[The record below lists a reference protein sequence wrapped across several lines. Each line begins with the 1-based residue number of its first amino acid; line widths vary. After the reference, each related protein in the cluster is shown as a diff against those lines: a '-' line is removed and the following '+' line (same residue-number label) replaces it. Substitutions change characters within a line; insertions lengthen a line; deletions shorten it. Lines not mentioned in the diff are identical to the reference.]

1 MHVAKSFWSGSTTR
15 SGYHL
20 GHMFKGQACI
30 FFCWSVVIYCF
41 KNSAPHALTLKIRVR
56 CVKHANG
63 KKDDHL
69 WATAEQNQKESST
82 RTHRP
87 PPNRDETP
95 SLSSSCENVQEKTPL
110 RRVTAT
116 PPNKTSFLS
125 WREKVQVQLYIA
137 RTTTGDVTAPL
148 PRVQKSPHLHFFL
161 S

>member
-1 MHVAKSFWSGSTTR
+1 MH
-15 SGYHL
+15 
-20 GHMFKGQACI
+20 
-30 FFCWSVVIYCF
+30 FFLWVCCYLLLQKFC
-41 KNSAPHALTLKIRVR
+41 KDANSPEGAPHALTLKIRLR
-56 CVKHANG
+56 RVKHANG

-95 SLSSSCENVQEKTPL
+95 SPASSCENVQEDAQASYGNPTKQNL
-110 RRVTAT
+110 L
-116 PPNKTSFLS
+116 FS

-137 RTTTGDVTAPL
+137 RTTTGDVTAAL

>member
-1 MHVAKSFWSGSTTR
+1 MH
-15 SGYHL
+15 
-20 GHMFKGQACI
+20 
-30 FFCWSVVIYCF
+30 FFLWVCCYSLLQKF
-41 KNSAPHALTLKIRVR
+41 GKDKNSPEGAPHALTLKIRVQ

-95 SLSSSCENVQEKTPL
+95 SPSSSCENVQEKTPL

-116 PPNKTSFLS
+116 PPNKTSFSPGVKKCKCNFILRAQPPVMS
-125 WREKVQVQLYIA
+125 PRRCQECRK
-137 RTTTGDVTAPL
+137 APICI
-148 PRVQKSPHLHFFL
+148 SFSADSIF
-161 S
+161 